1 MSSYVRQATFNI
13 EYILKEGILMQAKA
27 QAEMTPREIE
37 IIQLLWQE
45 LSADEISLKLGI
57 SPRTVEA
64 HRWNIRLKIGA
75 KNTVGIIKF
84 ALKAGIIKL

>member
-1 MSSYVRQATFNI
+1 MSNYVRQATLNI

-84 ALKAGIIKL
+84 ALKA